1 MKHFFIFALF
11 FLVGVLGIITYGIL
25 QKNPGKPVTSI
36 IQTVAKPNFDIAVAP
51 SESIRGSIK
60 QMTGDVFWQSRTA
73 TESSQI
79 PFDFAQGHGLQ
90 QGEEIQTKEN
100 GNLTIEF
107 PNVTNVVIAPKTQI
121 DFVQTLPTEFVMS
134 IASGSA
140 NFKKLSETPVGIRS
154 YHLLVRQNSGE
165 IGINVDTEK
174 GFTNLNIISGSVT
187 VAYNDLNLD
196 SHVVD
201 FQAGKKVSF
210 NDGTRT
216 IVAE

>member
-1 MKHFFIFALF
+1 MI
-11 FLVGVLGIITYGIL
+11 GVLGVIIYGIL
-25 QKNPGKPVTSI
+25 QKNPGKPVASI
-36 IQTVAKPNFDIAVAP
+36 IQTVTKPNFDIAIAP

-60 QMTGDVFWQSRTA
+60 QMTGEVFWQSRTA

-79 PFDFAQGHGLQ
+79 NSLISLQ

-100 GNLTIEF
+100 GNLTMEF
-107 PNVTNVVIAPKTQI
+107 PNVTNMVIAPKTQI

-140 NFKKLSETPVGIRS
+140 NFKKLNETPVSIRS

-196 SHVVD
+196 SHVTD
-201 FQAGKKVSF
+201 FTAPKKVSF
-210 NDGTRT
+210 NDEIGRASCRER
-216 IVAE
+216 V